1 MTREKDLIAA
11 FTVAIRELGVSEL
24 KKTSMF
30 ARVKMRSAEIE
41 ELPEA
46 A

>member
-1 MTREKDLIAA
+1 MTREQDLIAA

-41 ELPEA
+41 ALPKA